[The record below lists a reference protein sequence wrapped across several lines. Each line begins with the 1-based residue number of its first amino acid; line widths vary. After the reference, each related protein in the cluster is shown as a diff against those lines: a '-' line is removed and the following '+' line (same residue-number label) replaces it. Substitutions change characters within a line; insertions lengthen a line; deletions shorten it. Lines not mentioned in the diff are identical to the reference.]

1 MALIEIEYDG
11 KDEKDGSTFRTLV
24 ERDVTDIFF
33 NESEFALEYTVDGRQ
48 MLCVLDE
55 SDVREHS
62 SHWEAGAKQN
72 FDTGLY
78 NSHTVLYIAVRDYGA
93 KPKVGKELVIATETW
108 RRTYRIKQCEEE
120 SGIYRMTLE
129 RARQ

>member
-1 MALIEIEYDG
+1 MALIEIEYG
-11 KDEKDGSTFRTLV
+11 DENEDTVGGFKELV
-24 ERDVTDIFF
+24 TEDAETIFL
-33 NESEFALEYTVDGRQ
+33 NRMEFAEEYTVDGHTAVC
-48 MLCVLDE
+48 LLDE

-62 SHWEAGAKQN
+62 AHWEAGAKQN

-78 NSHTVLYIAVRDYGA
+78 NSHAVLYIAVRDYGA
-93 KPKVGKELVIATETW
+93 KPKVGKELVIATEMW